1 MPYYVGKGSGRR
13 VTQKTGRAVPPPREK
28 SNIVFVARNLSES
41 SAFALEVALIA
52 QYGRIDNGTGCLR
65 NGTNGGDG
73 ASGLIH
79 SQETKQH
86 LSEWMKA
93 HPNRGNALFSSNIWP
108 KGKLRGPQS
117 EEMKEKRA
125 QALRGGKRTAETRA
139 RMSVAH
145 QGKKF
150 SDEHRANLSVA
161 ARARR
166 GVKRNRPSLS
176 DEHRAR
182 ISQGLFRHYAST
194 QL

>member
-13 VTQKTGRAVPPPREK
+13 VTQKTGRSVAAPREQ
-28 SNIVFVARNLSES
+28 SNIVIVAQNLSES

-79 SQETKQH
+79 SEETKQH

-93 HPNRGNALFSSNIWP
+93 HPNRGNLVCLKWP
-108 KGKLRGPQS
+108 KGKKRGPQS
-117 EEMKEKRA
+117 LVERQRRSQVMTGKKQAEETKAKISA
-125 QALRGGKRTAETRA
+125 ALR
-139 RMSVAH
+139 
-145 QGKKF
+145 GKKF
-150 SDEHRANLSVA
+150 SDEHRANLSTA
-161 ARARR
+161 AHARH
-166 GVKRNRPSLS
+166 GVTRNRPSLS

-182 ISQGLFRHYAST
+182 ISQGLLRHYVST
-194 QL
+194 QI